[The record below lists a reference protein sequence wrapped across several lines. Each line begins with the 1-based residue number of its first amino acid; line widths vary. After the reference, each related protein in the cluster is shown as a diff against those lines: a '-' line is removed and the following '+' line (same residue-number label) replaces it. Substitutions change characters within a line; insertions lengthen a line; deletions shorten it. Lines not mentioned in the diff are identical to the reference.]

1 MKAQLNHIPAR
12 LSYPRQK
19 ERRILRVFQYLVVAL
34 VLVRLAGLPIS
45 LNAQPSQIDE
55 NHAGYIPAISGGMG
69 YIHKIDGGIP
79 TLEPQLAP
87 VLLIPVG
94 SHILFESRTDFTG
107 FYQKEMLT
115 SGSYTGKIFTDV
127 AFAQIDW
134 LANSHVNAVAGR
146 YLLPFGLYSERL
158 QPIWIKNLQDSPIT
172 AAIGTRTS
180 GSGDGIML
188 RGVATQQPSYSI
200 QYTAYF
206 SVLSNVTQLQSAR
219 AAGGD
224 ASIFFNQSRVEI
236 GASYQRFLQDHQ
248 INSVATYLSW
258 QPALVPLD
266 LKCEGDYSY
275 NGRGYWLEPAYRL
288 QNMPIP
294 RPLQRFQIVGRWQ
307 AFFPQNGGGN
317 SLPRVKTRQ
326 LDAGL
331 NYYIRDD
338 LRIVSSFGRT
348 YTSQLDINSWN
359 VGITYRFLFPMWPG
373 RSK

>member
-1 MKAQLNHIPAR
+1 M
-12 LSYPRQK
+12 
-19 ERRILRVFQYLVVAL
+19 LRAFQFLIVAL
-34 VLVRLAGLPIS
+34 VFLRLVGMPAS
-45 LNAQPSQIDE
+45 LNAQSAQMGE
-55 NHAGYIPAISGGMG
+55 NHAEHIPAVSGGMG
-69 YIHKIDGGIP
+69 YIHKVDGGVP
-79 TLEPQLAP
+79 TLEPQLDP

-94 SHILFESRTDFTG
+94 SQVLFESRADFTG
-107 FYQKEMLT
+107 VYQKEMLT
-115 SGSYTGKIFTDV
+115 SGSYTGKIFTDI

-134 LANSHVNAVAGR
+134 LANSHVNVVAGR

-158 QPIWIKNLQDSPIT
+158 QPIWIKNLQDAPIT
-172 AAIGTRTS
+172 ASIGTRTS

-188 RGVATQQPSYSI
+188 RGGVTQKPSYAI

-206 SVLSNVTQLQSAR
+206 SVLSNITQLQSAR

-224 ASIFFNQSRVEI
+224 ASIFFNRSRLEI

-258 QPALVPLD
+258 QAASAPLD
-266 LKCEGDYSY
+266 IKCEGDYSY

-288 QNMPIP
+288 QNMQIP
-294 RPLQRFQIVGRWQ
+294 RLLQRFQVVGRWQ

-326 LDAGL
+326 VDLGL

-338 LRIVSSFGRT
+338 LRIVSSFART
-348 YTSQLDINSWN
+348 FTSQLDTNSWN
-359 VGITYRFLFPMWPG
+359 VGITYRFLFPVWPG